1 VNVEVEYA
9 PGSLFRTLAEDCF
22 VGIRTYKPPKD
33 YGKSDRLYI
42 CLSIY
47 YSSVTSV
54 VERTR
59 LPFYLGAG
67 AWYLLSLDE
76 TIAFALCP
84 TIL

>member
-1 VNVEVEYA
+1 MASPIAFIYA
-9 PGSLFRTLAEDCF
+9 C
-22 VGIRTYKPPKD
+22 
-33 YGKSDRLYI
+33 
-42 CLSIY
+42 IY